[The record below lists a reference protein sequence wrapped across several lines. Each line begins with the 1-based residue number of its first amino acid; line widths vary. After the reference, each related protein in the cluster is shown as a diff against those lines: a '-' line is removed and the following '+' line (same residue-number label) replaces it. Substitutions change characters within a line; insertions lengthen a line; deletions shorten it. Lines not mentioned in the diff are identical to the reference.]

1 MEKLRNNIMLRQEKK
16 YIFKIHKVYE
26 FEKKIIKLGFKLKHL
41 PNIVNN
47 IYFEDYNMS
56 SAIENIEGDKN
67 RSKYRIRWYN
77 SDENRIILERKIK
90 ISSSGT
96 KEKTILESNKFQ
108 DAIVEAEKLINKK
121 AIIQNSYYRKYYE
134 KENIRITIDTDLK
147 FKLPKTDSVKIFKD
161 AIVEFKYNTNENFN
175 VSKLLNKY
183 SQLTKFS
190 KYLEGLKQFDR
201 I

>member
-1 MEKLRNNIMLRQEKK
+1 MEKLQNNIILRQEKK
-16 YIFKIHKVYE
+16 YIFKIDEVYE

-47 IYFEDYNMS
+47 IYFEDYSMS

-67 RSKYRIRWYN
+67 RSKHRIRWYN
-77 SDENRIILERKIK
+77 ENESKITLEKKIK

-96 KEKTILESNKFQ
+96 KEKTILESDNFQ
-108 DAIVEAEKLINKK
+108 EAILEAEKLINKK
-121 AIIQNSYYRKYYE
+121 AIIQNSYFRKYYQ
-134 KENIRITIDTDLK
+134 KENIRITIDKDLK
-147 FKLPKTDSVKIFKD
+147 FKLPKTNSIKIFKD
-161 AIVEFKYNTNENFN
+161 AIVEIKYNTKDNFN
-175 VSKLLNKY
+175 VSKLLNNY

-190 KYLEGLKQFDR
+190 KYLEGLKLFER